1 MRPRTAV
8 TTEATVSTH
17 GQSATTSTRVR
28 KTSSG
33 NGPRRFASVATESV
47 FRMPQVAQIRSPSW
61 HDLYRKCFDAICA
74 SMLPSDTVWART
86 TRRRATV
93 IATTSH
99 FPIASLDAGRTR
111 GRIGMSFCP
120 GRALQSSLG
129 RVYSRD
135 LAHDLG
141 TIARWETRVV
151 VTLMEEVELF
161 ELGLHALPGQLR
173 SLGIT
178 WHLVPLAE
186 GSVPDRSFEWRWA
199 AILPG
204 LAAVLV
210 QKGRSSHSLQRWVT
224 SNRFCR
230 RSSSRRARLP
240 TGGRHQ
246 SCPRCAPGSHR
257 HC

>member
-1 MRPRTAV
+1 
-8 TTEATVSTH
+8 
-17 GQSATTSTRVR
+17 
-28 KTSSG
+28 
-33 NGPRRFASVATESV
+33 
-47 FRMPQVAQIRSPSW
+47 
-61 HDLYRKCFDAICA
+61 
-74 SMLPSDTVWART
+74 MLPSDTVWART

-210 QKGRSSHSLQRWVT
+210 QKGRVLIHCKDGLRRTGFVAARLLVELGCRPEDAI
-224 SNRFCR
+224 NRVRAARPGAIGTVEQERYVLEAR
-230 RSSSRRARLP
+230 RSHDLFEK
-240 TGGRHQ
+240 G
-246 SCPRCAPGSHR
+246 
-257 HC
+257 